1 LEEHLIKESPDLALE
16 NAKKAIVNMGNVAR
30 GMFEYAYNYSFG
42 NDPKNFEMGVQC
54 EEMLDGMDDKI
65 HNYLV
70 KIGAND
76 LENRQIQQLAKDID
90 TITDLER
97 IGDHLDNILE
107 FFQERH
113 DNKIELHVEARADLL
128 DLYDFLRMTLKDS
141 LQAYVNKDKLLARD
155 VNVREDVLDKKVK
168 QYRKKHV
175 GRIQDRACSET
186 EAGFYVDILSNLE
199 RIGDHCN
206 NMVINVLSDDFT
218 HDERFF

>member
-1 LEEHLIKESPDLALE
+1 
-16 NAKKAIVNMGNVAR
+16 
-30 GMFEYAYNYSFG
+30 
-42 NDPKNFEMGVQC
+42 
-54 EEMLDGMDDKI
+54 
-65 HNYLV
+65 
-70 KIGAND
+70 
-76 LENRQIQQLAKDID
+76 
-90 TITDLER
+90 
-97 IGDHLDNILE
+97 
-107 FFQERH
+107 
-113 DNKIELHVEARADLL
+113 
-128 DLYDFLRMTLKDS
+128 MTLKDS